1 MQPQQEVGWRRMR
14 GAVAY
19 PDDGAK
25 CRQWRIRMAGA
36 LVGGRGRARGG
47 RGKAGECLSEASYA
61 GSLPSRISPRPS
73 PPTAPLAF
81 WSFSACVIA
90 LWALRTAKKRTA
102 QKKIVTI
109 RAGRAR
115 ARPYRLTITTL
126 GRKQTNCRQN
136 LRVGRGKKR
145 EAPLLRVNGARA
157 LRVYKG
163 RLPTLPLSQYHRRGG
178 V

>member
-1 MQPQQEVGWRRMR
+1 MQPQQEVGRRRMR

-73 PPTAPLAF
+73 PPTAPSAF
-81 WSFSACVIA
+81 GYFSASVIA

-136 LRVGRGKKR
+136 LRVRMGQEKR
-145 EAPLLRVNGARA
+145 SALAPDDRCKGASS
-157 LRVYKG
+157 L
-163 RLPTLPLSQYHRRGG
+163 
-178 V
+178 